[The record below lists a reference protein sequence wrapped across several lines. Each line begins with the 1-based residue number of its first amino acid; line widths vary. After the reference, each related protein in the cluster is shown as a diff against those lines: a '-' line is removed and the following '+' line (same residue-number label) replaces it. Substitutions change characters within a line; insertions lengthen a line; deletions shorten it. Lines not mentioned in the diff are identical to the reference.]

1 MKTDASPKQLI
12 LGLMLAG
19 KGRQVKAA
27 HMVLACS
34 LFGVSENS
42 ARVAMARLVAEG
54 QLKSAGRGVYTLG
67 KQAVFTGQDIQSWS
81 NRLTA
86 TCDWHGIFYAAFT
99 SHLGRSNRKQLRTRE
114 KALALLGF
122 QELEQGLFVRPANL
136 TIGIEGVHEKLLAQ
150 GIEKELISFEL
161 HPRDSNQTKTIQ
173 KLWDIKKIEKH
184 YASHTKKLNSWMN
197 GFSRMSLEKAARDA
211 YLVGSQAIYEVR
223 RDPLLPAQWIDS
235 AARQQFFE
243 AVLRF
248 DETGTR
254 VWRELQLRILKDE
267 EVI

>member
-1 MKTDASPKQLI
+1 
-12 LGLMLAG
+12 
-19 KGRQVKAA
+19 
-27 HMVLACS
+27 MVLACS

-42 ARVAMARLVAEG
+42 ARVAMARLAAEG

-86 TCDWHGIFYAAFT
+86 TCAWNGNFYAAFT
-99 SHLGRSNRKQLRTRE
+99 AHLGRSNRKQLQARE
-114 KALALLGF
+114 KALALMGF
-122 QELEQGLFVRPANL
+122 REFEQGLFVRPNNL
-136 TIGIEGVHEKLLAQ
+136 SMGIEGVVEKLRAQ
-150 GIEKELISFEL
+150 GIEKELIAFEL
-161 HPRDSNQTKTIQ
+161 KPANPAQSKVLQ
-173 KLWDIKKIEKH
+173 KLWDIRKLEKH
-184 YASHTKKLNSWMN
+184 YKTHTKQLNEWMQ
-197 GFSRMSLEKAARDA
+197 GYSSMQLEKAARDA
-211 YLVGSQAIYEVR
+211 YLVGSQAIFEVR
-223 RDPLLPAQWIDS
+223 RDPLLPAEWINS

-243 AVLRF
+243 SVLRF

>member
-1 MKTDASPKQLI
+1 VKTNASPKQLI

-19 KGRQVKAA
+19 KGCQVKAA
-27 HMVLACS
+27 HIVLACS

-54 QLKSAGRGVYTLG
+54 QLKSAGRGIYTLG
-67 KQAVFTGQDIQSWS
+67 KQAAFTGQDIQGWN

-86 TCDWHGIFYAAFT
+86 TCAWNGNFYAVFT
-99 SHLGRSNRKQLRTRE
+99 AHLGRSNRKQLQLRE

-122 QELEQGLFVRPANL
+122 REFEQGLFLRPANL
-136 TIGIEGVHEKLLAQ
+136 NLGLAGIQEKLLAQ
-150 GIEKELISFEL
+150 GVEKNILAFEMK
-161 HPRDSNQTKTIQ
+161 PVTPSQIVSIQ
-173 KLWDIKKIEKH
+173 KLWDIRKLEKL
-184 YASHTKKLNSWMN
+184 YLSHTKKLNDWMQ
-197 GFSRMSLEKAARDA
+197 GYSRMKLEKAARDA

-223 RDPLLPAQWIDS
+223 RDPLLPAEWINA

-243 AVLRF
+243 SVLRF

>member
-1 MKTDASPKQLI
+1 
-12 LGLMLAG
+12 MLAG
-19 KGRQVKAA
+19 KGRKVKAA

-67 KQAVFTGQDIQSWS
+67 KEAVYTGQDIQSWS

-86 TCDWHGIFYAAFT
+86 TCAWNGNFYAVFT
-99 SHLGRSNRKQLRTRE
+99 AHLGRSNRKQLQARTKAFTLMGFRE
-114 KALALLGF
+114 F
-122 QELEQGLFVRPANL
+122 EQGLFVRPANL
-136 TIGIEGVHEKLLAQ
+136 AIGLDGVLQKLQAQ
-150 GIEKELISFEL
+150 GVEKQCIAFEML
-161 HPRDSNQTKTIQ
+161 PVNEAQTKSLQ
-173 KLWDIKKIEKH
+173 KLWEIRKLEKH
-184 YASHTKKLNSWMN
+184 YVSHTRKLNDWMQ
-197 GFSRMSLEKAARDA
+197 GYTRMKLEKAARDA
-211 YLVGSQAIYEVR
+211 YLVGSEAIYEVR
-223 RDPLLPAQWIDS
+223 RDPLLPAEWIDA

-243 AVLRF
+243 SVLRF

>member
-1 MKTDASPKQLI
+1 
-12 LGLMLAG
+12 MLAA

-27 HMVLACS
+27 HMVLACG

-54 QLKSAGRGVYTLG
+54 QLKSAGRGIYTLG
-67 KQAVFTGQDIQSWS
+67 KHAVFTGQDIQGWH

-86 TCDWHGIFYAAFT
+86 TCAWHGHFYAVFT
-99 SHLGRSNRKQLRTRE
+99 AHLGRSNRKQLQMRE
-114 KALALLGF
+114 KALTLMGF
-122 QELEQGLFVRPANL
+122 REFEQGLFIRPANL
-136 TIGIEGVHEKLLAQ
+136 SMGLMGVQEKLLAQ
-150 GIEKELISFEL
+150 GMEKNLIAFEL
-161 HPRDSNQTKTIQ
+161 LPSSPAQAKNMQ
-173 KLWDIKKIEKH
+173 KLWDIRRLEKH
-184 YASHTKKLNSWMN
+184 YVSHTKKLNNWMQ
-197 GFSRMSLEKAARDA
+197 GYSRMTLEKAARDA

-223 RDPLLPAQWIDS
+223 RDPLLPEQWIDA

-243 AVLRF
+243 SVLRF

>member
-1 MKTDASPKQLI
+1 
-12 LGLMLAG
+12 MLAG
-19 KGRQVKAA
+19 KGRKVKAA

-67 KQAVFTGQDIQSWS
+67 KEAVYTGQDIQSWS

-86 TCDWHGIFYAAFT
+86 TCQWNGNFYAVFT
-99 SHLGRSNRKQLRTRE
+99 AHLGRSNRKQLQARN
-114 KALALLGF
+114 KALVLMGF
-122 QELEQGLFVRPANL
+122 REFEQGLFVRPANL
-136 TIGIEGVHEKLLAQ
+136 SIGLEGVLQKLHAQ
-150 GIEKELISFEL
+150 GVEKQCIAFEMV
-161 HPRDSNQTKTIQ
+161 PVSDTQTKTMQ
-173 KLWDIKKIEKH
+173 KLWEIRKLEKH
-184 YASHTKKLNSWMN
+184 YASHSKKLNDWMQ
-197 GFSRMSLEKAARDA
+197 GYTRMKLEKAARDA

-223 RDPLLPAQWIDS
+223 RDPLLPAEWINA

-243 AVLRF
+243 SVLRF

-254 VWRELQLRILKDE
+254 VWRELQLRILTDE

>member
-1 MKTDASPKQLI
+1 
-12 LGLMLAG
+12 MLAG
-19 KGRQVKAA
+19 KGCQVKAA
-27 HMVLACS
+27 HIVLAYS

-54 QLKSAGRGVYTLG
+54 QLKSAGRGIYTLG
-67 KQAVFTGQDIQSWS
+67 KQAAFTGQDIQGWN

-86 TCDWHGIFYAAFT
+86 TCAWNGNFYAVFT
-99 SHLGRSNRKQLRTRE
+99 AHLGRSNRKQLQLRE

-122 QELEQGLFVRPANL
+122 REFEQGLFLRPANL
-136 TIGIEGVHEKLLAQ
+136 NLGLAGIQEKLLAQ
-150 GIEKELISFEL
+150 GVEKTVLAFEMK
-161 HPRDSNQTKTIQ
+161 PASPAQTSLIQ
-173 KLWDIKKIEKH
+173 KLWDIRKLEKL
-184 YASHTKKLNSWMN
+184 YLSHTKKLNDWMQ
-197 GFSRMSLEKAARDA
+197 GYSRMKLEKAARDA

-223 RDPLLPAQWIDS
+223 RDPLLPAEWINA

-243 AVLRF
+243 SVLRF

>member
-1 MKTDASPKQLI
+1 VKTNASPKQLI

-54 QLKSAGRGVYTLG
+54 QLKSAGRGIYTLG

-81 NRLTA
+81 DRLTA
-86 TCDWHGIFYAAFT
+86 TCDWNGHFYAAFT
-99 SHLGRSNRKQLRTRE
+99 AHLGRSNRKHLQLRE
-114 KALALLGF
+114 KALLLMGF
-122 QELEQGLFVRPANL
+122 RELEQGLFVRPANL
-136 TIGIEGVHEKLLAQ
+136 SMGIEGVHNRLLAQ
-150 GIEKELISFEL
+150 GVEKELITFEL
-161 HPRDSNQTKTIQ
+161 IPKNPVQAKALQ
-173 KLWDIKKIEKH
+173 KLWDLKKLERH
-184 YASHTKKLNSWMN
+184 YLSHTKKLNDWMQ
-197 GFSRMSLEKAARDA
+197 GYGRMKLEKAARDA

-223 RDPLLPAQWIDS
+223 RDPLLPAEWIDS
-235 AARQQFFE
+235 VARQQFFE
-243 AVLRF
+243 SVLRF
-248 DETGTR
+248 DDTGTR
-254 VWRELQLRILKDE
+254 VWRELQLRILKDD

>member
-1 MKTDASPKQLI
+1 
-12 LGLMLAG
+12 MLAG

-27 HMVLACS
+27 HIVLACS

-54 QLKSAGRGVYTLG
+54 QLKSAGRGIYTLG
-67 KQAVFTGQDIQSWS
+67 KQAAFTGQDIQGWS

-86 TCDWHGIFYAAFT
+86 TCAWDGSFYAVFT
-99 SHLGRSNRKQLRTRE
+99 AHLGRSNRKQLLLRE

-122 QELEQGLFVRPANL
+122 REFEQGLFLRPANL
-136 TIGIEGVHEKLLAQ
+136 KLGLTGIQEKLTAQ
-150 GIEKELISFEL
+150 GVEK
-161 HPRDSNQTKTIQ
+161 N
-173 KLWDIKKIEKH
+173 
-184 YASHTKKLNSWMN
+184 LNDWMQ
-197 GFSRMSLEKAARDA
+197 GYSRMKLEKAARDA

-223 RDPLLPAQWIDS
+223 RDPLLPAEWINA

-243 AVLRF
+243 SVLRF

-267 EVI
+267 E

>member
-1 MKTDASPKQLI
+1 
-12 LGLMLAG
+12 MLAG
-19 KGRQVKAA
+19 KGRTVKAA

-67 KQAVFTGQDIQSWS
+67 KQAVFTGRDIQSWS
-81 NRLTA
+81 DRLTA
-86 TCDWHGIFYAAFT
+86 TCDWNGHFYAVFT
-99 SHLGRSNRKQLRTRE
+99 VHLGRSNRKQLQARE
-114 KALALLGF
+114 KAFALLGF
-122 QELEQGLFVRPANL
+122 REFEQGLFVRPANL
-136 TIGIEGVHEKLLAQ
+136 CMGLEGIQARLVAQ
-150 GIEKELISFEL
+150 GVEKNLIAFEMVPANPAQSIAL
-161 HPRDSNQTKTIQ
+161 Q
-173 KLWDIKKIEKH
+173 KLWDIRKLEKN
-184 YASHTKKLNSWMN
+184 YLSHSKKLNAWMQ
-197 GFSRMSLEKAARDA
+197 GYSRMKLEKAARDA

-223 RDPLLPAQWIDS
+223 RDPLLPAQWIDA

-243 AVLRF
+243 SVLRF

>member
-1 MKTDASPKQLI
+1 MKTNASPKQLI

-27 HMVLACS
+27 HMVMACS

-42 ARVAMARLVAEG
+42 ARVAMARLAAEG

-86 TCDWHGIFYAAFT
+86 TCPWKGNFYAAFT
-99 SHLGRSNRKQLRTRE
+99 SHLGRSNRKQLQARE
-114 KALALLGF
+114 KALALMGF
-122 QELEQGLFVRPANL
+122 REFQQGLFVRPANL
-136 TIGIEGVHEKLLAQ
+136 SMGLSGIQEKLLAQ
-150 GIEKELISFEL
+150 GVEKDILVFEL
-161 HPRDSNQTKTIQ
+161 LPANASQLKTLQ
-173 KLWDIKKIEKH
+173 KLWDLRKLEKH
-184 YASHTKKLNSWMN
+184 YKSHTKKLNDWMQ
-197 GFSRMSLEKAARDA
+197 GYSRMKLEKAARDA

-223 RDPLLPAQWIDS
+223 RDPLLPAEWIDA

-243 AVLRF
+243 SVLRF

>member
-1 MKTDASPKQLI
+1 
-12 LGLMLAG
+12 MLAG
-19 KGRQVKAA
+19 KGRKVKAA

-54 QLKSAGRGVYTLG
+54 LLKSAGRGVYMLG
-67 KQAVFTGQDIQSWS
+67 KEAVYTGQDIQSWS

-86 TCDWHGIFYAAFT
+86 TCAWNGNFYAVFT
-99 SHLGRSNRKQLRTRE
+99 NHLGRSNRKQLQTRD
-114 KALALLGF
+114 KALVLMGF
-122 QELEQGLFVRPANL
+122 REFEQGLFVRPANL
-136 TIGIEGVHEKLLAQ
+136 TMGLNGVLQKLQAQ
-150 GIEKELISFEL
+150 GVEKECLAFEML
-161 HPRDSNQTKTIQ
+161 PSGDTQTKAIQ
-173 KLWDIKKIEKH
+173 KLWEIRKLEKH
-184 YASHTKKLNSWMN
+184 YASHSKKLNDWMQ
-197 GFSRMSLEKAARDA
+197 GYSRMKLEKAARDA

-223 RDPLLPAQWIDS
+223 RDPLLPEEWIDA

-243 AVLRF
+243 SVLRF